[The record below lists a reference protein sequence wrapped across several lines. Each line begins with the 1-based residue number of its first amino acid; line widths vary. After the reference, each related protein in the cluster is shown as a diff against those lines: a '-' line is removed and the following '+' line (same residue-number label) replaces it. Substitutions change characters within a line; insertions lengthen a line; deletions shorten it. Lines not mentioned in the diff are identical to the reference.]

1 MGKREG
7 EEPWLQGT
15 CPCWVQRPAP
25 ERGTLTREDSL
36 GRCWEG
42 GFLGLLRSPREE
54 PGLRA
59 ATLHPGAA
67 APFPLKT
74 WPKAVGA
81 ETQTW
86 SLTSPAFQGGMND

>member
-1 MGKREG
+1 MALAHTGCRDWPQSG
-7 EEPWLQGT
+7 
-15 CPCWVQRPAP
+15 AP
-25 ERGTLTREDSL
+25 SLERTSL

-86 SLTSPAFQGGMND
+86 SLTSPRLSGRYE